1 MDPGNLCKQDI
12 CEELV
17 AEGVEMFQRFALE
30 EIDRKEQNICLS
42 MSPKTFLLK
51 QVYRLSESKISK
63 CDLGTY

>member
-51 QVYRLSESKISK
+51 LWSTCK
-63 CDLGTY
+63 